1 MRRVVTAVLAVTL
14 LGALPVWSHHAA
26 EGTVDAEIYEMIDAM
41 VADTPHATWEPPV
54 EIGVGVF
61 EMELT
66 TRTSKQFES
75 LIEAG
80 LLTNL
85 AMLDGEVVITM
96 TFNQRGGVN
105 LKILQV
111 KDV

>member
-1 MRRVVTAVLAVTL
+1 MRRAVAAVLSVLVLCAVPL
-14 LGALPVWSHHAA
+14 WSHHAA

-41 VADTPHATWEPPV
+41 VADTQHATWEPPV
-54 EIGVGVF
+54 EIGIGVF

-66 TRTSKQFES
+66 TRTPKQFET
-75 LIEAG
+75 LFEAG
-80 LLTNL
+80 LLTQL

-96 TFNQRGGVN
+96 TFNRRGGVN

-111 KDV
+111 KDE